1 MEKYQ
6 SNNGSACG
14 ASTRHEQKTG
24 IASPAIYRV
33 TETNIDGCGGSATE
47 FVRFDAALSPAEEAE
62 FRDALLAVKTGPDD
76 LDTGDIIEEALS
88 RFGKHNGTF
97 CMAPYEG
104 SIEF

>member
-1 MEKYQ
+1 MTAAAAAPL
-6 SNNGSACG
+6 SSC
-14 ASTRHEQKTG
+14 
-24 IASPAIYRV
+24 RV
-33 TETNIDGCGGSATE
+33 
-47 FVRFDAALSPAEEAE
+47 DAALNPAEEAE

-104 SIEF
+104 SIDF